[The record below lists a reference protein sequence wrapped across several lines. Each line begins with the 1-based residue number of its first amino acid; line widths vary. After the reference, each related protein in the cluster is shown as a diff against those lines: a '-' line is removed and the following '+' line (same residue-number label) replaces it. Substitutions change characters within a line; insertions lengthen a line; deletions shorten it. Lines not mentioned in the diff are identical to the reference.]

1 MNIDRRTTCV
11 NHENYTPLIKCSH
24 QQWTRRYGISIGYV
38 SECVHLLLMQL
49 SNITR
54 IWCRWPLLA
63 HRQSQRPPKRQHIP
77 KIPSSMPVS
86 LMHRTHTTHILIDH
100 TVVGYTFY
108 CTAVRYESID
118 LKQLQTDC
126 YKRNYVSNCSSC
138 HVDSFAATWYRFAE
152 MEFDAHRLKIR
163 NANRMET
170 SFFGIEDSVHCVP
183 VAHFSF
189 IRSIYLFHL
198 VSFVW
203 LWQECKLHTHEL
215 SIALCKKLQN
225 KTRLRMNCWL
235 AEV

>member
-1 MNIDRRTTCV
+1 MRNSSCVLQQTRNDKFYQFGSSDRMNIDRRTTCV

-100 TVVGYTFY
+100 
-108 CTAVRYESID
+108 
-118 LKQLQTDC
+118 KQRWPHRRRLYFPLHSSTLRVHRPQTTPNRLLQT
-126 YKRNYVSNCSSC
+126 
-138 HVDSFAATWYRFAE
+138 
-152 MEFDAHRLKIR
+152 
-163 NANRMET
+163 
-170 SFFGIEDSVHCVP
+170 
-183 VAHFSF
+183 
-189 IRSIYLFHL
+189 
-198 VSFVW
+198 
-203 LWQECKLHTHEL
+203 KLCE
-215 SIALCKKLQN
+215 
-225 KTRLRMNCWL
+225 
-235 AEV
+235 